1 MTTTTLEPT
10 RPPIVETADEVEL
23 SPVRTWLRHVGV
35 MARRN
40 LLHVRREP
48 MQLSDVTI
56 QPAIFVVLFTY
67 VFGSAMVIAGGTY
80 KDFAIPGMLTMILV
94 TATPGT
100 AVGISQ
106 DLSSGIIDRFRTLP
120 TAPSTILAG
129 RSVSDILSLVL
140 ACVIVAVT
148 GLLIGWRPDASVMSV
163 VAGFGLVLL
172 FAYAVSWGMLCLGL
186 TVADPESAQ
195 ATSFL
200 IVFVPAFLSYA
211 FVPTGSMPSGAPGDR
226 QLEPARAPVS
236 AAAARSHGQ
245 PATRQRSP
253 SAWPLQHAIP
263 MALCWTALMLV
274 IFVPAGGADVPHPH
288 HRLIEVT

>member
-1 MTTTTLEPT
+1 MTATTLEPA
-10 RPPIVETADEVEL
+10 PPPVIALDEEVEP
-23 SPVRTWLRHVGV
+23 SPVRTWLRHVGA
-35 MARRN
+35 MASRN

-56 QPAIFVVLFTY
+56 QPAIFVLLFTY

-80 KDFAIPGMLTMILV
+80 KDFVIPGLLTMILV

-120 TAPSTILAG
+120 TASSTILAG

-148 GLLIGWRPDASVMSV
+148 GLLIGWSPDASVVSV

-186 TVADPESAQ
+186 SVADPESAQ

-200 IVFVPAFLSYA
+200 LVFVPAFLSYA
-211 FVPTGSMPSGAPGDR
+211 FVPTGSMPTVLRVIAEWNPIS
-226 QLEPARAPVS
+226 VV
-236 AAAARSHGQ
+236 AAAARDLMG
-245 PATRQRSP
+245 SP
-253 SAWPLQHAIP
+253 NPSAASAWPLQHALP
-263 MALCWTALMLV
+263 LAVGWTALMLV
-274 IFVPAGGADVPHPH
+274 IFVPLAIRMFRTRTTD
-288 HRLIEVT
+288 

>member
-1 MTTTTLEPT
+1 MTATTLEPT
-10 RPPIVETADEVEL
+10 PPPVIALDEDAEP
-23 SPVRTWLRHVGV
+23 SPLRTWLRHVGV

-56 QPAIFVVLFTY
+56 QPAIFVLLFTY

-80 KDFAIPGMLTMILV
+80 KDFVIPGLLTMILV

-120 TAPSTILAG
+120 TASSTILAG

-148 GLLIGWRPDASVMSV
+148 GLLIGWSPDASVVSV

-200 IVFVPAFLSYA
+200 LVFVPAFLSYA
-211 FVPTGSMPSGAPGDR
+211 FVPTGSMPTVLRVIADWNPIS
-226 QLEPARAPVS
+226 VV
-236 AAAARSHGQ
+236 AAAARDLMG
-245 PATRQRSP
+245 SP
-253 SAWPLQHAIP
+253 NPSAASAWPLQHALP
-263 MALCWTALMLV
+263 LALGWTALMLV
-274 IFVPAGGADVPHPH
+274 IFVPLAVRMFRSRTTD
-288 HRLIEVT
+288 

>member
-1 MTTTTLEPT
+1 MTATILDRTSPPMTELDDQAEP
-10 RPPIVETADEVEL
+10 
-23 SPVRTWLRHVGV
+23 SPVRTWVRDARV

-56 QPAIFVVLFTY
+56 QPALFVLLFTY

-80 KDFAIPGMLTMILV
+80 KDFAIPGLLVMILV

-100 AVGISQ
+100 AVGVSQ
-106 DLSSGIIDRFRTLP
+106 DLSSGVIDRFRTLP
-120 TAPSTILAG
+120 TASSTILAG

-140 ACVIVAVT
+140 ACVIVAIT
-148 GLLIGWRPDASVMSV
+148 GLLIGWRPDASLVSV

-200 IVFVPAFLSYA
+200 LVFVPAFLSYA
-211 FVPTGSMPSGAPGDR
+211 FVPTGSMPTVLRVIADWNPISA
-226 QLEPARAPVS
+226 VS
-236 AAAARSHGQ
+236 AAARDLMG
-245 PATRQRSP
+245 SP
-253 SAWPLQHAIP
+253 NPSAASAWPLEHALP
-263 MALCWTALMLV
+263 MALGWTALMLV
-274 IFVPAGGADVPHPH
+274 AFVPLAVRTFRRRTTD
-288 HRLIEVT
+288 